1 MSQQVQTDALQNVA
15 ANLSKV
21 KSAINCL
28 HSSLDEDD
36 SMLDLRQ
43 SAQLNVGLAFAL
55 GSLYYVLLNCKG
67 AGQSADEALP
77 VSGELKRIK
86 DYVEKISKMNKEP
99 EVRKLAIDSDAAARM
114 VKHNLDFIDGD
125 SKKRKLN

>member
-67 AGQSADEALP
+67 AGQSADETLP

-99 EVRKLAIDSDAAARM
+99 EVRKLTIDSDATARM
-114 VKHNLDFIDGD
+114 VMHNLDFIDGD